1 MGANGIDSIASNKEV
16 DTREDNLLANRG
28 CKIQTAQT
36 TTPLPRDII
45 TKRRL
50 THLSTERVS
59 IENPRRNVGVFFLT
73 ENKPLDFWYT

>member
-1 MGANGIDSIASNKEV
+1 MGANGIDSVASNEEE
-16 DTREDNLLANRG
+16 DTQGDNLLDNHG
-28 CKIQTAQT
+28 CKTQTAQT

-59 IENPRRNVGVFFLT
+59 IENPHRNVGVFFLS
-73 ENKPLDFWYT
+73 ENKPLDFLHT